1 MSTFSLEDGNP
12 NQMKPQKRPLTSM
25 TPSLVLNRNN
35 EVAFANGATGG
46 PKTITSL
53 AYLILKG
60 LTLDWDTKLAVDDP
74 RLHHQLLPNHIVYQP
89 GVAQELLDGLKDRG
103 HELIEENPSLDS
115 VSAIQV
121 VKNLCAMCTTTDC
134 GSALSDCIEATA
146 DGRTLGRTDGY

>member
-35 EVAFANGATGG
+35 EVAFATGATGG

-53 AYLILKG
+53 AYSILKG
-60 LTLDWDTKLAVDDP
+60 LILDWNTNLVVDDP

-89 GVAQELLDGLKDRG
+89 GVAQELLDGLKDKG
-103 HELIEENPSLDS
+103 HKLIEDNPSLDS
-115 VSAIQV
+115 VSAVQV
-121 VKNLCAMCTTTDC
+121 VKNLCAMCRTDAC
-134 GSALSDCIEATA
+134 ENALADCIEATA